1 MPALSKKK
9 RYLKAASN
17 AAASKRRREAEEL
30 SRHLLPSPPLP
41 SESLLDDSDTDLC
54 GSDSESEF
62 SDQEL
67 EQRDH
72 WEDEDCIDNT
82 LSEPRP
88 NAFTQLKYKEG
99 ADSRLRGLY
108 AKWYSRDHCE
118 YNFEA
123 LRRTV
128 PDALSSVP
136 PRTIA
141 AFHSRCQ
148 RRMEA
153 YRLGLNYGT
162 EEFKNYASHRR
173 VRTEEDDM

>member
-1 MPALSKKK
+1 MPALSKRK

-108 AKWYSRDHCE
+108 SKVSASTNKRKARELRQRAEIASKCYSIVDMLRNPPSERSKAANPFMISDEERAESRRD
-118 YNFEA
+118 A
-123 LRRTV
+123 
-128 PDALSSVP
+128 
-136 PRTIA
+136 
-141 AFHSRCQ
+141 
-148 RRMEA
+148 
-153 YRLGLNYGT
+153 
-162 EEFKNYASHRR
+162 
-173 VRTEEDDM
+173 

>member
-1 MPALSKKK
+1 MPLPPNGDVKQKNFPVIYS
-9 RYLKAASN
+9 L
-17 AAASKRRREAEEL
+17 
-30 SRHLLPSPPLP
+30 RHLSPPKAYL
-41 SESLLDDSDTDLC
+41 TIQTQIYHLC

-108 AKWYSRDHCE
+108 AKRYSRDHCE